1 MGSDEA
7 RDAGPDPAE
16 ARRRMAIA
24 GVGAVALFLVVQ
36 LGALA
41 LVDPFVS
48 AGYQQVEDPTDP
60 TNSVLYVGVLL
71 VATGGILLVVR
82 LGVEWVLRAV
92 ILLTSG
98 LLAWYVLSVVVPA
111 VVPGALGGW
120 LALAAAAGVT
130 IALYVHPE
138 WYVIDAAGV
147 LIGAGGAGLFGI
159 SFGPLP
165 AILLLSILAV
175 YDAIAVYRTEHM
187 LDLAESV
194 TDLRL
199 PLVLVIPLSRSYS
212 FLEAEGVGAQSEGP
226 RDAFF
231 IGLGDAVIPT
241 VLVASAGVFVQA
253 PSLGVPGLALT
264 LPALTAMLGTVVGLI
279 ALLGMVAKGRA
290 HAGLP
295 LLNGGTIAGYLIGAT
310 AAGIPLVEAVG
321 IAPYL

>member
-1 MGSDEA
+1 MA
-7 RDAGPDPAE
+7 LAGL
-16 ARRRMAIA
+16 
-24 GVGAVALFLVVQ
+24 GAVSLFVLIQ

-41 LVDPFVS
+41 LVDPFVA

-71 VATGGILLVVR
+71 VATGGILLIVR

-92 ILLTSG
+92 VLLTSG
-98 LLAWYVLSVVVPA
+98 MLAWYVLSVVVPTI
-111 VVPGALGGW
+111 VPGALGGW
-120 LALAAAAGVT
+120 LALGAAAGVT
-130 IALYVHPE
+130 IALYAHPE

-165 AILLLSILAV
+165 AILLLLILAI

-199 PLVLVIPLSRSYS
+199 PLVLVVPLSRTYS
-212 FLEAEGVGAQSEGP
+212 FLDAEGIGAQTDGP

-241 VLVASAGVFVQA
+241 VLVASAGVFTQA
-253 PSLGVPGLALT
+253 PAFGVPGLALT
-264 LPALTAMLGTVVGLI
+264 LPALTAMVGTLAGLVI
-279 ALLGMVAKGRA
+279 LLTMVAKGRA

-295 LLNGGTIAGYLIGAT
+295 LLNGGTIAGYLIGAF